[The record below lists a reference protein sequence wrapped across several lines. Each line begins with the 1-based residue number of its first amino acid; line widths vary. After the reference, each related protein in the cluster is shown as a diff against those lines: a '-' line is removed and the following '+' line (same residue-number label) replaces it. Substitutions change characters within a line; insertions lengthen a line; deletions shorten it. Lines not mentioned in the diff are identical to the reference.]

1 MKLVAAT
8 FPIIWPRQTEPE
20 QGYHM
25 SMAAVHLMSA
35 EKSVCVVQLL
45 IKTKIVLSLSAPRMD
60 VFMKAFDRL
69 KKTLHHLPK

>member
-1 MKLVAAT
+1 
-8 FPIIWPRQTEPE
+8 
-20 QGYHM
+20 M